1 MEPEAHLSSVAAVA
15 DSSVPSV
22 FEVIAQESLVSTL
35 KPAMH
40 HVLRISAERNPQQF
54 GRLLAYY
61 DELYIALHFLLE
73 NYYLTH
79 YDASFSENFYGLR
92 RVTGDGTSQGSV
104 VAGASDAA
112 VADDMQVVRSKVR
125 HLTRTEQ
132 RRSLFFLVVVPYI
145 KSKLDRCY
153 EHLSESVM
161 SLHHVNNLRCRLY
174 RAFLAAYPLLHALW
188 EGSVFYYHLAFM
200 FGKSRCHSPF
210 LLLANLM
217 LRHLTDDE
225 IVASQSPSMPL
236 KAALIGKSWRERA
249 LIVVSRLLSWT
260 VLVLS
265 ASLSTGI
272 FFLQFLQWWYASDQR
287 APAMTSLPNPGPP
300 SKQVAVTSGECRL
313 ANICPL
319 CNKLRVNDTALSV
332 SGYVFCYQCIFK
344 FVRDKA
350 CCPVTGYPARADH
363 LIRIYRSDY
372 L

>member
-1 MEPEAHLSSVAAVA
+1 MEPGAHLSSVAAVA
-15 DSSVPSV
+15 DSSLPSI
-22 FEVIAQESLVSTL
+22 FELIAQESLVSTL
-35 KPAMH
+35 KPAVH

-54 GRLLAYY
+54 GRLLTYY
-61 DELYIALHFLLE
+61 DELYIALHFMLE

-92 RVTGDGTSQGSV
+92 RVTCDGTSQGSV
-104 VAGASDAA
+104 VAGS
-112 VADDMQVVRSKVR
+112 ADITVTDDTQVFSSEVR
-125 HLTRTEQ
+125 HLTRTER

-153 EHLSESVM
+153 EHLSGSVT
-161 SLHHVNNLRCRLY
+161 SLHHGNSLRCRLY

-200 FGKSRCHSPF
+200 FGKSRCHSPSLF
-210 LLLANLM
+210 LASLM

-225 IVASQSPSMPL
+225 IAASQSASLPL
-236 KAALIGKSWRERA
+236 KVALVGKSWRERA
-249 LIVVSRLLSWT
+249 LILIGRLLSWS
-260 VLVLS
+260 VLALS
-265 ASLSTGI
+265 TSLSTGI

-287 APAMTSLPNPGPP
+287 ASVMTSLPNPGPP

-313 ANICPL
+313 TNICPL

-350 CCPVTGYPARADH
+350 CCPVTGYPARPDH
-363 LIRIYRSDY
+363 LIHIYRSDY